1 MISRNAIEHL
11 KGATF
16 LKDLEAKSDREA
28 ISTMLDLLR
37 NHPGVRNFEEFSA
50 DVFERQQTDPPLF
63 PGGVAFP
70 HARTNGV
77 TELVTAVATCRN
89 PIRFGDIFVRLIF
102 LVGVPKQAGAD
113 YLALISFV
121 ARHVRGNHAIERLTK
136 AEDMP
141 SLIAGFAETA

>member
-1 MISRNAIEHL
+1 VIRRKPIEHL

-16 LKDLEAKSDREA
+16 LKDLEAQSDREA
-28 ISTMLDLLR
+28 ISKMLDLLR
-37 NHPGVRNFEEFSA
+37 NHPNVRNFEEFSS

-77 TELVTAVATCRN
+77 SELVTAVAICRN
-89 PIRFGDIFVRLIF
+89 PIRFGDISVRLIF

-121 ARHVRGNHAIERLTK
+121 ARQVRGNQAIDRLIE
-136 AEDMP
+136 AQDMP
-141 SLIAGFAETA
+141 GFIAGFPEPA